1 MKRKVGLFLLTV
13 LVAVSLG
20 ATLVASLAMYRL
32 VSGLQDEDLRRIET
46 SLSERFDVFETMLRS
61 ENKRNTAVMAKV
73 LPQIEADVASL
84 GRPPADL
91 TVDEMNAL
99 AAKYG
104 VENIYFINRD
114 HTVFNTNLATDRG
127 LVFPKGPFTEFLD
140 SVFDKGKVMSDGVDL
155 SSVTGTLRTYAYYG
169 PPGKHYI
176 IEASTDVR
184 TTLKQSDFGWMSRYF
199 FEDYFSDA
207 VQSNPYVT
215 DVDIYLINASGT
227 WSLIRAGEKL
237 DPTLAAKVLQIG
249 RHEVPDAAGH
259 LVTIYSRY
267 NRAETATDETPMMIV
282 RKVTYDMELAREAVR
297 HVFLSSMAVLAVMLP
312 LVYWLTSRL
321 LQRRILDPL
330 LNLRG
335 EAGAIAGG
343 DLDHAIANTDR
354 RDEIGHLARSFAAM
368 RDSVR
373 SRINDLRETNMAI
386 ERFVPQAFLAKI
398 GKPNIVSVALG
409 DNKREHMTIMFSDIR
424 NFTALSETMTPDEN
438 FAFINSYLEH
448 MGPVIREHGGFIDKY
463 IGDAIMALFE
473 KADDGVRAGLA
484 MIDAL
489 ERFNAVRRTQGLAPV
504 NIGIGLNT
512 GSLMMG
518 TIGEL
523 HRMDGTVISDAV
535 NLASR
540 VESLTKV
547 YRVVMLLSQY
557 TYEHLAH
564 PEAHAIRPIDVVVVR
579 GKTRPVVLFEVFERD
594 PAPIRADKLKTRTPL
609 VEGVAALL
617 RQDTQAAR
625 GHFEESLALMP
636 DDPAAQN
643 LLKSCSSDG

>member
-13 LVAVSLG
+13 LIAVSLG

-32 VSGLQDEDLRRIET
+32 VSGLQTEDLRRIET

-61 ENKRNTAVMAKV
+61 ENKRNTAAMAKV
-73 LPQIEADVASL
+73 LPQIEADVAGL

-91 TVDEMNAL
+91 TADQLNAM
-99 AAKYG
+99 AAKYA

-127 LVFPKGPFTEFLD
+127 LVFPTGPFTEFLD

-169 PPGKHYI
+169 PPGKDYI

-282 RKVTYDMELAREAVR
+282 RKVTYDLALAREVVL
-297 HVFLSSMAVLAVMLP
+297 HVFVSSIVLLVLTLP
-312 LVYWLTSRL
+312 LIYWLASRL
-321 LQRRILDPL
+321 LQRRIIDPI

-335 EAGAIAGG
+335 EAGAIADG

-354 RDEIGHLARSFAAM
+354 RDEIGHLARSFASM

-373 SRINDLRETNMAI
+373 SRINDLRETNLAI
-386 ERFVPQAFLAKI
+386 ERFVPRAFLAKI

-409 DNKREHMTIMFSDIR
+409 DNKAEHMTIMFSDIR

-438 FAFINSYLEH
+438 FAFINAYLEH
-448 MGPVIREHGGFIDKY
+448 VGPVIRDQGGFIDKY

-473 KADDGVRAGLA
+473 DADDGVRAGLA
-484 MIDAL
+484 MLEAL
-489 ERFNAVRRTQGLAPV
+489 DGFNQRRAADGLPPV
-504 NIGIGLNT
+504 SIGTGINT

-518 TIGEL
+518 TIGER

-535 NLASR
+535 NLAAR
-540 VESLTKV
+540 IESLTKV
-547 YRVVMLLSQY
+547 YHVRMLISQY
-557 TYEHLAH
+557 TYDHLAD
-564 PEAHAIRPIDVVVVR
+564 PGAYAIRPLDVVVVR
-579 GKTRPVVLFEVFERD
+579 GKTRLVVLFEVFDRD
-594 PAPIRADKLKTRTPL
+594 PAAEREAKLRTREPL
-609 VEGVAALL
+609 LRGVEALL
-617 RQDTQAAR
+617 RHDVAAAR
-625 GHFEESLALMP
+625 TCFEECLARAP
-636 DDPAAQN
+636 GDAAAGN
-643 LLKSCSSDG
+643 LLKSCPSDA